1 MLIYRPIHF
10 RCQASLAMVTEKT
23 VGLPGR
29 VGRLTVSDSE
39 LVYTEGA
46 QHGEHV

>member
-1 MLIYRPIHF
+1 
-10 RCQASLAMVTEKT
+10 MVTEKT
-23 VGLPGR
+23 VGLPER
-29 VGRLTVSDSE
+29 LGRLTVSDSE